1 MPSTRNRRRRTS
13 IYASLGTLAVA
24 LPIAALLTDRAP
36 YPYSQRRLLDVELPY
51 LTNKHL
57 ERQLEPRSGQ
67 RILEVGP
74 GTGLQTMHVARR
86 LGDAGR
92 LDVVDIQAD
101 MIDHI
106 ARECARR
113 NLTNVHPMQAD
124 ATALPF
130 DDNTFDSVYMMT
142 VLGEIPA
149 AGAAVREISR
159 VLKPNGTLVVGEF
172 LDRHWISRKHLTRI
186 ANAAGLHE
194 VRRHGRFW
202 GYTTAFRAS

>member
-1 MPSTRNRRRRTS
+1 M
-13 IYASLGTLAVA
+13 
-24 LPIAALLTDRAP
+24 
-36 YPYSQRRLLDVELPY
+36 
-51 LTNKHL
+51 
-57 ERQLEPRSGQ
+57 
-67 RILEVGP
+67 
-74 GTGLQTMHVARR
+74 QTMHVARR

-149 AGAAVREISR
+149 AGSAVREISR

-186 ANAAGLHE
+186 ANAAGLDE
-194 VRRHGRFW
+194 LRRHGRFW